1 MQDTVPSSAPS
12 SFNKDDPPPQAPSVR
27 VLTRS
32 RDRMVGGVAAGVGEY
47 FDVDPTI
54 IRLALVL
61 ATLLSGGVVLL
72 AYVVLWVI
80 MPDPPASALLVSG
93 QTGVPQ
99 ATPGVRNSNGAFIL
113 GVILIGIG
121 GIALMSQFPMFHMIG
136 SGLARIWW
144 PSMLILIGAVLVLS
158 RARD

>member
-12 SFNKDDPPPQAPSVR
+12 SFNTDEPPPQAPPVR

-32 RDRMVGGVAAGVGEY
+32 RDRMIGGVAAGIGEY

-54 IRLALVL
+54 IRLGLVL
-61 ATLLSGGVVLL
+61 ATLLSGGIVLL

-80 MPDPPASALLVSG
+80 MPDPPASALLASG
-93 QTGVPQ
+93 QTGAP
-99 ATPGVRNSNGAFIL
+99 AGASIGRNTNGAFIL
-113 GVILIGIG
+113 GIILIAVG
-121 GIALMSQFPMFHMIG
+121 GIALMSQFPMFHLIG